1 MLYCGV
7 QEMMYVWNIFTVI
20 ACCEHL
26 LDSVL
31 DRVQSTLT
39 ELASQLDQQLRRRYF
54 YDDYC
59 LAMLIKGVCLRHKRR
74 ADDALD
80 CFQFIATQ

>member
-1 MLYCGV
+1 MHCAV

-20 ACCEHL
+20 ACCENL

-31 DRVQSTLT
+31 DRVQATLT
-39 ELASQLDQQLRRRYF
+39 ELTQLDHEPRRRYF

-59 LAMLIKGVCLRHKRR
+59 LAMLIKGVCLRHKRS

-80 CFQFIATQ
+80 CFQFIAAQ